1 MEGGGGGHRKA
12 LVFSVVLVSNLNGC
26 RSNGAEAAFP
36 LL

>member
-1 MEGGGGGHRKA
+1 MEGGGGRKA

-26 RSNGAEAAFP
+26 RGDGVEAAFP